1 MATWN
6 HVLDAIERHLDFPR
20 SRSTGIAR
28 RLQEAGILPSGAPGV
43 APELDEDN
51 VLDLVVALASDTE
64 LHTAVDAVR
73 AYHAM
78 TPGSVNLDGAPQSIP
93 NAPIAVAILVE
104 DARTG
109 VAEARKSQ
117 VAVSCNCRA
126 VAIHRPDGSVSRF
139 SQPGAHCAHWQS
151 NGHHK
156 SVTIN
161 VAAVAGIIDALFGK
175 VVA

>member
-1 MATWN
+1 MATLN
-6 HVLDAIERHLDFPR
+6 NVLKVIEQHLEFPR

-28 RLQEAGILPSGAPGV
+28 RLQEAGLLPSGAPGV
-43 APELDEDN
+43 PPILDEDG

-64 LHTAVDAVR
+64 LHTAVSAVR

-78 TPGSVNLDGAPQSIP
+78 TPGGADLSGAPDTIP
-93 NAPIAVAILVE
+93 NAPIAIAVLVE
-104 DARTG
+104 SARVG

-117 VAVSCNCRA
+117 IAVSCNWRA
-126 VAIHRPDGSVSRF
+126 VAIHKPDGSVSRF

-156 SVTIN
+156 SITLT
-161 VAAVAGIIDALFGK
+161 VAAIADALDDIFGK
-175 VVA
+175 VN